1 MISIVEELEALYE
14 EQSEGEQSD
23 FISKFDLIAGTSVG
37 GCGALT
43 MNQTSTTRVLYSK
56 YTFQHRYLLMS
67 LLLYGIT
74 K

>member
-1 MISIVEELEALYE
+1 MLSLSLYHKGYAMISIVEELEALYE

-43 MNQTSTTRVLYSK
+43 MNQTSTT
-56 YTFQHRYLLMS
+56 
-67 LLLYGIT
+67 
-74 K
+74 